1 MKNVGGRRVVH
12 NDDLAEVAAQSAQ
25 VLDIV
30 AAVKDAGLAEEAAAE
45 SAPFVQQVRDGVSVL
60 PKPPRKEK
68 QLCVSVCVRR
78 QTVKQEIT
86 ARHSPW
92 LNWL

>member
-25 VLDIV
+25 VLDVV
-30 AAVKDAGLAEEAAAE
+30 AAVKDAGLSEEAAAE

-60 PKPPRKEK
+60 QKPPPQGKNSCE
-68 QLCVSVCVRR
+68 CVCMRR
-78 QTVKQEIT
+78 QTVKPEVT